1 MKFAQKY
8 MMKEYLKKNFLKII
22 FPVAGAFGGFM
33 YWKYVGCLSGTCI
46 IKSVW
51 YLSTVYGLA
60 LGWVTGSLAEELIRK
75 FRKQK
80 KYE

>member
-22 FPVAGAFGGFM
+22 FPVTGAFGGFM